1 MLFMTT
7 RRALPLLLTFS
18 LAACGGAEKGGPPR
32 QGPVEVGVVTLTAQ
46 PVTTT
51 TELTGR
57 ITATAVADVRPQVD
71 GIIKARLFTEG
82 TTVRAGQ
89 PLYQIDPRL
98 YRATRDQTAAQLASA
113 QASAATAQAKVA
125 RYNRL
130 QTADAVA
137 RQDVDDAV
145 AADRE
150 AKASIAQ
157 YRASLRTANVNLGF
171 TRVYA
176 PISGRIGRSAFTAG
190 ALVSAAQTSALATI
204 SQLDPIYVDIQQSS
218 TALLDLRESLA
229 SGDVLPASTTVRL
242 VLENGRV
249 YPQAGTI
256 QFGEVSVDTTTGT
269 VTLRARFPNPQG
281 ILLPGMFVR
290 LTVPQTIVRNGI
302 LAPQQG
308 ITRDAKGNATAL
320 VVGADNKVAL
330 RQVTTGQ
337 AVGAQWLI
345 TAGLR
350 TGDRLIVQGTDKAQ
364 PGATVKA
371 VTVTTRTTAA
381 GSTNPG
387 TTN

>member
-1 MLFMTT
+1 MIPSI
-7 RRALPLLLTFS
+7 RYRAALLAPALLL
-18 LAACGGAEKGGPPR
+18 AGCGASSKNQPPPPGPA
-32 QGPVEVGVVTLTAQ
+32 EVGVVTLTAR

-57 ITATAVADVRPQVD
+57 TTATAVAEVRPQVD

-82 TTVRAGQ
+82 AIVKAGQ

-98 YRATRDQTAAQLASA
+98 YRATRDQTAAQVASA
-113 QASAATAQAKVA
+113 EAAAVTAQAKVS

-130 QTADAVA
+130 QSADAVA

-145 AADRE
+145 ATARQ
-150 AKASIAQ
+150 AKASTAQ

-176 PISGRIGRSAFTAG
+176 PISGRIGRSAFTVG
-190 ALVSAAQTSALATI
+190 ALVTAAQTSALATI
-204 SQLDPIYVDIQQSS
+204 SQLDPIFVDIQQSS

-229 SGDVLPASTTVRL
+229 RGDALPASTSVRL
-242 VLENGRV
+242 ILENGRT
-249 YPQAGTI
+249 YQQTGTI
-256 QFGEVSVDTTTGT
+256 QFGEVTVDTATGT

-281 ILLPGMFVR
+281 ILMPGMFVR
-290 LTVPQTIVRNGI
+290 LNVPQTVVRNGI

-330 RQVTTGQ
+330 RQVTTTQ
-337 AVGAQWLI
+337 AIGDTWLV
-345 TAGLR
+345 TAGLKA
-350 TGDRLIVQGTDKAQ
+350 GDRLIVQGTDKAQ
-364 PGATVKA
+364 PGATVKPVA
-371 VTVTTRTTAA
+371 VRI
-381 GSTNPG
+381 G
-387 TTN
+387 TK